1 MWEEGKV
8 LLISMAVVLMFI
20 ALLLAVFA
28 FKSKRMLFKVSL
40 LMNTLLLLVA
50 SGFLFVI
57 NNDET
62 KTEKLLTTVSAF
74 LKNDQQNYVVAAET
88 DDLMTQDLVVNEANV
103 FLTKPAVGDDFAGP
117 VIKDNVELDAP
128 LVEQLP
134 ELPRG
139 CEVTSLCMLLAYHDI
154 HADKSILA
162 EEVKRNPATFE
173 RKDGK
178 VYFGNPHNGFVG
190 DMYAFDTPGLGV
202 YHKPIAELAKEYAEN
217 KTVLDFTG
225 EDFDS
230 IKEQLSME
238 RPVWVIINSHYQKL
252 PDSQF
257 QTWHTEDGPIE
268 ITYRQHSVLVTGYD
282 DEYVY
287 FNDPLNYHHKAD
299 IKHFE
304 DAWIQMGQQAITI
317 Y

>member
-1 MWEEGKV
+1 
-8 LLISMAVVLMFI
+8 
-20 ALLLAVFA
+20 
-28 FKSKRMLFKVSL
+28 FKVSL

-139 CEVTSLCMLLAYHDI
+139 CEVTS
-154 HADKSILA
+154 
-162 EEVKRNPATFE
+162 
-173 RKDGK
+173 
-178 VYFGNPHNGFVG
+178 
-190 DMYAFDTPGLGV
+190 
-202 YHKPIAELAKEYAEN
+202 
-217 KTVLDFTG
+217 
-225 EDFDS
+225 
-230 IKEQLSME
+230 
-238 RPVWVIINSHYQKL
+238 
-252 PDSQF
+252 
-257 QTWHTEDGPIE
+257 
-268 ITYRQHSVLVTGYD
+268 
-282 DEYVY
+282 
-287 FNDPLNYHHKAD
+287 
-299 IKHFE
+299 
-304 DAWIQMGQQAITI
+304 
-317 Y
+317 